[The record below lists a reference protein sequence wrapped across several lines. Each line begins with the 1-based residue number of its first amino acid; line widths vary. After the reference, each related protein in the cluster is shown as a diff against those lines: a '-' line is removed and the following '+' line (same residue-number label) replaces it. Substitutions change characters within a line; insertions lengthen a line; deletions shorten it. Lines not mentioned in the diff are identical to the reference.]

1 MRKYLKE
8 MAEILGLLPIPQ
20 PPRSIITS
28 RAIINHRDYPAG
40 RYLEAQLGRGKILRY
55 VDCAFTHTDHQT
67 FYIDDSVSN
76 DVLYSGRLH
85 VNLSKM
91 ARDGYPSNVVSQF
104 SKEVLFLE
112 QCRVV
117 MDHGTA
123 RFIYADPND
132 RQERLMRVEKYIQR
146 LLRLDVSLND
156 TP

>member
-1 MRKYLKE
+1 MFKYLKE
-8 MAEILGLLPIPQ
+8 MAENLGLLPPPQ

-40 RYLEAQLGRGKILRY
+40 LYLENQLDRGQILRY
-55 VDCAFTHTDHQT
+55 VDCVFTHTDHQT

-76 DVLYSGRLH
+76 DVHYSGRLH

-91 ARDGYPSNVVSQF
+91 ARDGYPSNIVSQF

-117 MDHGTA
+117 MDHSAG

-132 RQERLMRVEKYIQR
+132 RQERLMRVEKYIHR
-146 LLRLDVSLND
+146 LLRLDLSLNGV
-156 TP
+156 P